1 MLDFFGVVSS
11 MTQDPRP
18 GSVHESHQPKGAF
31 LEGKSLKIP
40 HRFALFFF
48 TPSKWVP
55 FNDPC
60 TLQHVGKP
68 HQVNKQLDPW
78 DVWLCLPLGK
88 DPRISAH
95 RPHPMNL
102 WRSFWHSQVLSIY
115 KPCLKTHP
123 KLLGFLPDIS
133 SNLPNFSTL
142 PAVVQRCGHS
152 LYGDSPGGYKP
163 SAPGAVS
170 QAGEWE
176 CSPRFGDAEKGPG
189 IFCLSIP
196 IGFLLVENQ
205 CFLSWVSW
213 VLNWSVSLFC
223 ALFSPM
229 ILRSLTKNLAWF
241 WWWAL
246 VILHDQFAR
255 WLLWPSGRSLL
266 LCLVAPT
273 SFPSMF
279 WKLTSGK
286 MRCNLMVGND
296 CPFPR

>member
-1 MLDFFGVVSS
+1 MFENPSQTFG
-11 MTQDPRP
+11 
-18 GSVHESHQPKGAF
+18 
-31 LEGKSLKIP
+31 I
-40 HRFALFFF
+40 FAGYFIKPSQFF
-48 TPSKWVP
+48 TVACCCSE
-55 FNDPC
+55 
-60 TLQHVGKP
+60 
-68 HQVNKQLDPW
+68 
-78 DVWLCLPLGK
+78 VWPLPVRGL
-88 DPRISAH
+88 
-95 RPHPMNL
+95 
-102 WRSFWHSQVLSIY
+102 
-115 KPCLKTHP
+115 
-123 KLLGFLPDIS
+123 
-133 SNLPNFSTL
+133 
-142 PAVVQRCGHS
+142 
-152 LYGDSPGGYKP
+152 PGGYKP